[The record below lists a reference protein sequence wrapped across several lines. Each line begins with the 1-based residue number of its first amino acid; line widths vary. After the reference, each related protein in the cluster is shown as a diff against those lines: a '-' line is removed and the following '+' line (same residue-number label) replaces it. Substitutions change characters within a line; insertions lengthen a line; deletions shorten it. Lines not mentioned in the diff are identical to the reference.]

1 MDFVVGFP
9 LTTRRHDLIFVVV
22 DTLTKSAHF
31 IPVRIT
37 YEVEDIARVFVN
49 DFVRLHGVPRR
60 IISDRGS
67 LYKLIEVPVSISL
80 DLFEGL
86 STTEFKVFVVTVN
99 QFTIPIEFVWS
110 LRFLNLIME
119 LSIDA

>member
-31 IPVRIT
+31 IPVCIT

-86 STTEFKVFVVTVN
+86 ITTEFKVFVVTVN